1 MSTAIIRR
9 PPTYTI
15 GGGLLDDILKKIA
28 SSGKAAVGA
37 VDSYAASLQPGS
49 LGKIALGADANT
61 QMGLVRG
68 TGKTLG
74 AIPGVSKAGA
84 MRFAMS
90 APVKGALRIV
100 PGLSFLGAGLDVAD
114 VLTND
119 TSIGNKAMD
128 ATAMAIG
135 GTLGAALGPVGIAS
149 GMTLA
154 KMGSDGLQYIF
165 GDKKTPEQRKLE
177 EALRALNGGLI

>member
-1 MSTAIIRR
+1 MSSAIVRR
-9 PPTYTI
+9 PPTYAV
-15 GGGLLDDILKKIA
+15 GGNIIDDILRRAKGTA
-28 SSGKAAVGA
+28 QSAGAAVDAFGRQ
-37 VDSYAASLQPGS
+37 LQPGS

-61 QMGLVRG
+61 QMNLGRGL
-68 TGKTLG
+68 GKTLG

-90 APVKGALRIV
+90 GPAKAALRVV
-100 PGLSFLGAGLDVAD
+100 PGLTFLGAGLDVAD

-128 ATAMAIG
+128 SAAMGIG
-135 GTLGAALGPVGIAS
+135 GTIGAPAGPLGIAT
-149 GMTLA
+149 GMTLG
-154 KMGSDGLQYIF
+154 KMSSDALQYIF

-177 EALRALNGGLI
+177 EALFALNGGLI